1 MGKQGVVCV
10 VVAGLGASGLA
21 ACGSS
26 PSEQATTSTTAIA
39 PAAAVAAGTYTPSGA
54 SGELHYLITVR
65 SAENTEFDGSVKFI
79 YQDGKT
85 MSVFDFN
92 AHVTGRSAVATPSN
106 VATTGSGTKTVSSVP
121 TTLRIQVGADKLTLE
136 GCQAY
141 LPVAQSSD
149 ACTFARSS

>member
-1 MGKQGVVCV
+1 MGKQGVVWV
-10 VVAGLGASGLA
+10 VVVGLGAFGLA
-21 ACGSS
+21 VCGSS
-26 PSEQATTSTTAIA
+26 PSDQATTSTTAIA
-39 PAAAVAAGTYTPSGA
+39 PAAAVATGTYAPSGA
-54 SGELHYLITVR
+54 SGEPHYVVSVS

-85 MSVFDFN
+85 TSVFDFN
-92 AHVTGRSAVATPSN
+92 AHVTGQIAEATPSN

-141 LPVAQSSD
+141 LPETQSSD
-149 ACTFARSS
+149 ACTFVRST